1 MVVKWRLLVMTIKAI
16 LELKKTHKEMTEV
29 LDELEVYEDGI
40 DADWTETVTDY
51 RWLLQMCKHR
61 LTSLKQRKNMK
72 E

>member
-1 MVVKWRLLVMTIKAI
+1 MVVKWRLMWMIKAI

-40 DADWTETVTDY
+40 DADWTECVTDY
-51 RWLLQMCKHR
+51 KRLCQMCKHR
-61 LTSLKQRKNMK
+61 LTSLKQRKWIQ

>member
-1 MVVKWRLLVMTIKAI
+1 MTIKAI

-29 LDELEVYEDGI
+29 LDESEVYEDGI

-51 RWLLQMCKHR
+51 RWLLQMCNHR
-61 LTSLKQRKNMK
+61 LTSLKQRKNVK